1 LKPAKTASRP
11 SASKIGTPIY
21 HRRRRDWQDDRSL
34 ILELFKIVSQDSK
47 LYSSADS
54 AVLEFLNEVNSIEKS
69 GFEANANAFLLG
81 VLLRES
87 IQDLN
92 KKQGHYN
99 LKIHAIKLPANLT
112 SALQRVEKKLTKSG
126 LKSKPD
132 IRLSDLFPDPE
143 IRGFALERM
152 HILHRSD
159 LTSYLNSLILKE
171 RNSLLG
177 YSATI
182 KDLIHISEHKIKHR
196 KLISQNKFT
205 TDETDI
211 WIPEL
216 RLGIEVRNSW
226 EDCQL
231 NDLLFILKNTL
242 KLKCAKYLAIVCPD
256 DLSDKTFHSLRE
268 IERQQQIDS
277 LSIIRI
283 GDLGNYL
290 DQLIKITSSEDV

>member
-1 LKPAKTASRP
+1 MKSAKRVSKP

-34 ILELFKIVSQDSK
+34 ILELFKIVSKDSK
-47 LYSSADS
+47 LYSPADS

-126 LKSKPD
+126 LNSKPD

-159 LTSYLNSLILKE
+159 LLTYLNFLILKE
-171 RNSLLG
+171 RDSLLG

-182 KDLIHISEHKIKHR
+182 KDLIHICEHKIKHR

-211 WIPEL
+211 WVPKL

-242 KLKCAKYLAIVCPD
+242 RLKGAKYLAIVCPD

-290 DQLIKITSSEDV
+290 DQLIQIASSKEV